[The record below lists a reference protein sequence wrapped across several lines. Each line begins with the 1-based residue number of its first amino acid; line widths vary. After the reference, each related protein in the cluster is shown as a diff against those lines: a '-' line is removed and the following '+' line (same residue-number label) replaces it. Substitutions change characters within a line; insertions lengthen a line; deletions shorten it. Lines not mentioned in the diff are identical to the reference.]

1 MIGRAYV
8 WGLGAGGQEGVAKAI
23 DILRRELDVNMA
35 LCGVRN
41 VRDLDRSVIVNDGL
55 AAENGAVPGKAR
67 TRARKR

>member
-23 DILRRELDVNMA
+23 DILRKELDVNMA

-41 VRDLDRSVIVNDGL
+41 VRDIGRDVDMRED
-55 AAENGAVPGKAR
+55 APAKAKTVR
-67 TRARKR
+67 RR